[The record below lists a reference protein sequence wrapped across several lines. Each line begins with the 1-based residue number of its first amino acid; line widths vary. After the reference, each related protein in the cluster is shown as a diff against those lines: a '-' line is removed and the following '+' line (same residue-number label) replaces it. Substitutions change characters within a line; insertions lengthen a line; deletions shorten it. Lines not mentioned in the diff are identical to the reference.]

1 MAAQL
6 PDIIILHG
14 ERMDLYS
21 NPLEL
26 YWTLSKKKRPAFQTS
41 STCKRGYIATWEIL
55 DKKLLLKSVDGNA
68 EVSSF
73 IFWKK
78 VVRYSVGML
87 FSKARNRA
95 IIATWFTGK
104 IRIPQG
110 NRTLYVHNEY
120 DSRFEREMVI
130 TLEQG
135 NVTKTV
141 VLDYTQ
147 QKLQVEG

>member
-21 NPLEL
+21 NPLEQ
-26 YWTLSKKKRPAFQTS
+26 YWTFNKKKRPVFLA
-41 STCKRGYIATWEIL
+41 STMCKRGYVATWEIL
-55 DKKLLLKSVDGNA
+55 DKQLILRSIDGNIQRR
-68 EVSSF
+68 SF
-73 IFWKK
+73 LFWKK
-78 VVRYSVGML
+78 MVRLSLNML
-87 FSKARNRA
+87 FKKAGSRSV
-95 IIATWFTGK
+95 IANWFTGK

-130 TLEQG
+130 TIERG
-135 NVTKTV
+135 IVVKSV
-141 VLDYTQ
+141 VLDYAQ

>member
-6 PDIIILHG
+6 PDIIILNG
-14 ERMDLYS
+14 EPMDLYS
-21 NPLEL
+21 NPLEQ
-26 YWTLSKKKRPAFQTS
+26 YWTLYNKKRPAFQKS
-41 STCKRGYIATWEIL
+41 SICKRGYIATWEIL
-55 DKKLLLKSVDGNA
+55 DKKLVLRSIDGNV
-68 EVSSF
+68 ETRSF

-78 VVRYSVGML
+78 MARYSVEKL
-87 FSKARNRA
+87 FPKARNRTV
-95 IIATWFTGK
+95 IATWFTGK
-104 IRIPQG
+104 LRIPQG

-135 NVTKTV
+135 DVTKTV
-141 VLDYTQ
+141 ILDYSK

>member
-6 PDIIILHG
+6 PDIIIMGG

-21 NPLEL
+21 NPLEQ
-26 YWTLSKKKRPAFQTS
+26 YWSLHKKKRPAFQS
-41 STCKRGYIATWEIL
+41 SSSCKRGYIATWEIL
-55 DKKLLLKSVDGNA
+55 DKQLLFRSIDGNV
-68 EVSSF
+68 EKRSF
-73 IFWKK
+73 LFWKK
-78 VVRYSVGML
+78 IVRCSMKML
-87 FSKARNRA
+87 FSKAGNKPV
-95 IIATWFTGK
+95 IVKWFTGK

-130 TLEQG
+130 TIENG
-135 NVTKTV
+135 SVIKTV

>member
-6 PDIIILHG
+6 PDIIIIQG
-14 ERMDLYS
+14 EQMDLYS
-21 NPLEL
+21 NPLEQYWSL
-26 YWTLSKKKRPAFQTS
+26 YKKKRPAFQS
-41 STCKRGYIATWEIL
+41 SSSCKRGYIATWEIL
-55 DKKLLLKSVDGNA
+55 DKQLLFRSIDGNV
-68 EVSSF
+68 EKRSF
-73 IFWKK
+73 LFWKK
-78 VVRYSVGML
+78 IVRCSMKML
-87 FSKARNRA
+87 FSKAGNKPV
-95 IIATWFTGK
+95 IAKWFTGK

-130 TLEQG
+130 TIENG
-135 NVTKTV
+135 SVIKTV